1 MEQLAELRQRAEQAV
16 RDHAVKLADLSHEEM
31 QQLVHELRVH
41 QIELEMQNEELHTM
55 QAQLEASRWKL
66 EASRRNY
73 ADLYDFAPVGY
84 CTFDPE
90 GFIRELN
97 LTAATQLGVERGLLT
112 DARLYPYI
120 IEEDRDA
127 FYLHLRQVFDTEA
140 HQTCELRLRPLD
152 GAPFPALLESIIAPA
167 VAAHGRRCRTA
178 LTDITE
184 RKRAETALQ
193 EAKATAERA
202 NRIKDKFFAIIAHDL
217 KNPFLAFLA
226 LIDLLEQYFRAGDAE
241 AIENMFA
248 LARDAAEN
256 LFALLENLL
265 TWARLQQG
273 EVAYRPQ
280 QLELNLL
287 VVPNIALLKP
297 NAAQK
302 QVTLENLLPADML
315 VVGDLNMLDAV
326 VRNLL
331 ANAIKFTGGGGTVRV
346 SGRETADAVE
356 VSVSDTG
363 VGMQPDVLANLFRLD
378 ARCKR
383 LGTAG
388 EKGTG
393 LGLILCQEFVA
404 RHGGRLWAESEIGKG
419 TTLTFTLPKA
429 APLIRKNQV
438 GSG

>member
-31 QQLVHELRVH
+31 QQLVHELQVH

-97 LTAATQLGVERGLLT
+97 LTAATQLGVERGLLV
-112 DARLYPYI
+112 DARFYPYI
-120 IEEDRDA
+120 IEEDRDG